1 MFSRYLWWARWIEE
15 DCIAQIR
22 CLADN
27 IEKRIL
33 PTFDSVSEEAN
44 QIEEE
49 AWRRFNEA
57 AGPDADPASGAEH
70 AFIASL
76 DHYTNLKSLEQG
88 MLNFAAAYCY
98 HLFEQQLFYF
108 HRNELLTGQEE
119 NDQRLYKHEE
129 IRKRFEQDHGIFIQA
144 FRAWPKVDE
153 LRLIANVVKHADG
166 PASEELRQR
175 RPDMFIRPDVRNDEL
190 LGHLSSFPLPVF
202 QPLFGQGFY
211 VIIEDF
217 RMYAAAVV
225 DFWTE
230 LANLLE
236 QQ

>member
-1 MFSRYLWWARWIEE
+1 MFSRHLWWTWWIKEE
-15 DCIAQIR
+15 CIAQIR

-27 IEKRIL
+27 IENRIL
-33 PTFDSVSEEAN
+33 PAFDSVTEEAN

-57 AGPDADPASGAEH
+57 AGPDADPAAGAEH
-70 AFIASL
+70 ALNQGL
-76 DHYTNLKSLEQG
+76 DHYTNLANLEQG

-98 HLFEQQLFYF
+98 HLFEQQFFYF
-108 HRNELLTGQEE
+108 HRKELLTQQEE

-129 IRKRFEQDHGIFIQA
+129 IRKRFEERGIFIQG
-144 FRAWPKVDE
+144 FKAWPKIDD
-153 LRLIANVVKHADG
+153 LRLVANVVKHADG

-175 RPDMFIRPDVRNDEL
+175 RPDMFIRPDVRNNGL
-190 LGHLSSFPLPVF
+190 LGPLLSFPLPVF

-211 VIIEDF
+211 VTIEDF

-225 DFWTE
+225 NFWTE
-230 LANLLE
+230 LADLLE